1 MITTTRPSA
10 PPSESLHW
18 VRCEAIRGRLELVR
32 KINKSDHVS
41 GRATVDRLLGDALR
55 QLAELEAGR

>member
-10 PPSESLHW
+10 PPSESLHEF
-18 VRCEAIRGRLELVR
+18 RCSAIRIRLETIQ
-32 KINKSDHVS
+32 KINSSEHLV